1 MGTVGSNPTPSAI
14 GSRRPGASLTK
25 VITAEQ
31 ALYRQHLVVATTGKE
46 STMARARS
54 TFGKLQRDQAKKD
67 RARAKMD
74 DRQSRREDKA
84 ADDLEGGTSSNG
96 EVVDQT
102 RLLEQFAALHEDLA
116 DGRIS
121 LDDFEVRQEE
131 LRAKMVVE

>member
-1 MGTVGSNPTPSAI
+1 
-14 GSRRPGASLTK
+14 
-25 VITAEQ
+25 
-31 ALYRQHLVVATTGKE
+31 
-46 STMARARS
+46 MARARS

-84 ADDLEGGTSSNG
+84 TGDSDEDMTSPG

-131 LRAKMVVE
+131 LRSKMVVD

>member
-1 MGTVGSNPTPSAI
+1 
-14 GSRRPGASLTK
+14 
-25 VITAEQ
+25 
-31 ALYRQHLVVATTGKE
+31 
-46 STMARARS
+46 MARARS

-84 ADDLEGGTSSNG
+84 ADDLDGNGNANG

-102 RLLEQFAALHEDLA
+102 RLLEQFARLHEDLA

-131 LRAKMVVE
+131 LRSKMVVE

>member
-1 MGTVGSNPTPSAI
+1 
-14 GSRRPGASLTK
+14 
-25 VITAEQ
+25 
-31 ALYRQHLVVATTGKE
+31 
-46 STMARARS
+46 MARARS

-84 ADDLEGGTSSNG
+84 TDETETNGSSHG
-96 EVVDQT
+96 EAVDQT

-131 LRAKMVVE
+131 LRSKMVVE